1 MNDTAKPGTSGFQD
15 ADRYEQLMGRWSRRL
30 APSLIRF
37 GGLGEGDRVLDMGCG
52 TGSLSFALPAIANI
66 ASAAGIDL
74 TEPYVAAARAR
85 NIDPRL
91 TFDVGD
97 ARALPYPDS
106 SFDRAFSLLVLQF
119 IPEARRAV
127 EEMRRV
133 VRPGGTITAAVWDG
147 YGGQPFARIIWDI
160 AGVLDPALERPLF
173 RPLNGPGEMEKVW
186 LDLGLRDVEQ
196 VSLLTHMEF
205 RSFENYWA
213 PIAGGEGPV
222 GQYVVKLPSEKR
234 DILREHVRRAYVA
247 NCPDGPRSMAAVAW
261 ACRGKVP
268 D

>member
-1 MNDTAKPGTSGFQD
+1 MKETTGFQN
-15 ADRYEQLMGRWSRRL
+15 ADVYEQLMGRWSRRL
-30 APSLIRF
+30 APSMIQF
-37 GGLGEGDRVLDMGCG
+37 GGLNDGDRVLDMGCG

-85 NIDPRL
+85 NTDSRL

-97 ARALPYPDS
+97 ALALPYPNS

-119 IPEARRAV
+119 IPEARKAV

-133 VRPGGTITAAVWDG
+133 VRPGGTITAAVWDAYSG
-147 YGGQPFARIIWDI
+147 IPFLRMLWDV
-160 AGVLDPALERPLF
+160 AGVLDPTLERPSF
-173 RPLNGPGEMEKVW
+173 RSLDAPDEMKERW

-205 RSFENYWA
+205 QSFAEYWA
-213 PIAGGEGPV
+213 PFGAGEGPG
-222 GQYVVKLPSEKR
+222 GQYVVRLPEAKR
-234 DILREHVRRAYVA
+234 DVLKEQVRRAYIA
-247 NCPDGPRSMAAVAW
+247 NRPDGPRSMVAVAW
-261 ACRGKVP
+261 ACRGTVP
-268 D
+268 G

>member
-1 MNDTAKPGTSGFQD
+1 
-15 ADRYEQLMGRWSRRL
+15 MGRWSSRL

-37 GGLGEGDRVLDMGCG
+37 GGLYDGDRVLDMGCG
-52 TGSLSFALPAIANI
+52 TGSLSFALPTIANI
-66 ASAAGIDL
+66 ASSAGVDL
-74 TEPYVAAARAR
+74 AESFVAAARAR
-85 NIDPRL
+85 NVDVRF

-119 IPEARRAV
+119 IPEARKAV

-147 YGGQPFARIIWDI
+147 YSGLPSARILWDI
-160 AGVLDPALERPLF
+160 AGVLDPSLERPLF
-173 RPLNGPGEMEKVW
+173 RPLSGPGDMKELW

-205 RSFENYWA
+205 RSFEEYWA
-213 PIAGGEGPV
+213 PLGGGEGPV
-222 GQYVVKLPSEKR
+222 GQYVVRLSAEKR
-234 DILREHVRRAYVA
+234 EVLKKHVRRAYVA
-247 NCPDGPRSMAAVAW
+247 NRPDGPRSMAAVAW
-261 ACRGKVP
+261 ACRGTVP
-268 D
+268 G